1 MVVCN
6 RGWGCCFGSL
16 SLEGLAADGTD
27 GKDWRP
33 QIVPAQQGRR
43 VGRQESDERGSLVS
57 LTEEEQES
65 DMADGSSLDSQVSM
79 PSHLC
84 IISPSHTCL
93 SYMTSHLSIISPS
106 HTCLSYMTSHLSII
120 HDITPVYH
128 ISLSH
133 LSVISPSHT
142 CLSYLFPMPVS
153 YSCFTCLSVTPVPY
167 NCLSHP
173 SIVILVSVTL
183 CPLSAIWYE
192 I

>member
-93 SYMTSHLSIISPS
+93 SYLPLTPVCPTCSL
-106 HTCLSYMTSHLSII
+106 CLSLTAVSHAC
-120 HDITPVYH
+120 
-128 ISLSH
+128 LSH
-133 LSVISPSHT
+133 L
-142 CLSYLFPMPVS
+142 CLITVSLIRLSSYLSRSPCVP
-153 YSCFTCLSVTPVPY
+153 CLPFGMKY
-167 NCLSHP
+167 NM
-173 SIVILVSVTL
+173 TL
-183 CPLSAIWYE
+183 
-192 I
+192 